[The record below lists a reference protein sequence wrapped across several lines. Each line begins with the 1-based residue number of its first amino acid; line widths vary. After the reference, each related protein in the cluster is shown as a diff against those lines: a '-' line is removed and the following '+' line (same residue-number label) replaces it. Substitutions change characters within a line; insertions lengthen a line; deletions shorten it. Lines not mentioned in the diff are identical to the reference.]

1 MGLRSQPFTTVSIA
15 GVLLLAYLWVAA
27 SLGLPFGKFAVWLL
41 APTTWWGMTSFVLF
55 WVGWIALTQLAYSER
70 TRKRQKAN
78 LVGDIERRTSSE
90 KIAILVIG
98 GVLVA
103 TGIIFGEA
111 TFQPGFCS
119 TPSGYCIDVVP
130 SIRALIS
137 GGGSGLI
144 AGAGGFLIGGTAL
157 RWRQQPGYR
166 KKPKTFLDLRIPSEG
181 KESDASSNS

>member
-1 MGLRSQPFTTVSIA
+1 MGLRSQPFTTISIA

-27 SLGLPFGKFAVWLL
+27 TLGLPFGKFAVWLL

-78 LVGDIERRTSSE
+78 PVGDIERRTSSE

-111 TFQPGFCS
+111 TFQP
-119 TPSGYCIDVVP
+119 
-130 SIRALIS
+130 
-137 GGGSGLI
+137 
-144 AGAGGFLIGGTAL
+144 
-157 RWRQQPGYR
+157 
-166 KKPKTFLDLRIPSEG
+166 
-181 KESDASSNS
+181 